1 MINTTPPASLTSLVP
16 TAVLGIKI
24 SDPAEAAAITAAA
37 GILLALLRAFAF
49 VVTGKR
55 ERERALYGD
64 AYRAAM
70 AWRQMLY
77 RVRTRAPGSEHEL
90 LKRFDKLQVRIDY
103 YRGWTAS
110 EGRWIGRSYAQFVK
124 DVQEGTSPLIERAW
138 KMANDERL
146 PWNDD
151 RDSAGHP
158 PTDAASDLFL
168 MDVRN
173 HLSLWLIPKFA
184 VLWRNSKLVVM
195 WRNWKAPKEIAEP

>member
-1 MINTTPPASLTSLVP
+1 MISTSLATSLP
-16 TAVLGIKI
+16 TAFLGIEI

-37 GILLALLRAFAF
+37 GIVLALLRAFAF
-49 VVTGKR
+49 VITGKR

-90 LKRFDKLQVRIDY
+90 LRRFDKLQVRIDY

-110 EGRWIGRSYAQFVK
+110 EGRWIGRSYAQFVEA
-124 DVQEGTSPLIERAW
+124 VQERTSPLIQKAW
-138 KMANDERL
+138 KMSDEERL

-158 PTDAASDLFL
+158 PTDAASELFL

-173 HLSLWLIPKFA
+173 HLSLWLVPKLA
-184 VLWRNSKLVVM
+184 VVWRNSRLAM
-195 WRNWKAPKEIAEP
+195 AWWAWDTARTN